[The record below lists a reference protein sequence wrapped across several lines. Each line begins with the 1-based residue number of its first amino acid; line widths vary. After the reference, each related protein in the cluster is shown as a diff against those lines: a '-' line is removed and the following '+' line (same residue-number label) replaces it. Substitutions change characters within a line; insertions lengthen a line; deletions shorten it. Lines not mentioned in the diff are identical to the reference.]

1 MTTTFP
7 ALPWTE
13 GDVFVNDT
21 TGVSYTYSGG
31 KWLASGGPEVE
42 GQYLPLTGGKLT
54 GDLDVNGT
62 LVVEGDD
69 ALYIR
74 NHAYLTQVKPN
85 EIINSA
91 ILSNVMYDPQNGY
104 LKGLATE
111 EYVDSKLASP
121 SSGRRFKYALG
132 TRLDDGC
139 FAIGDYEV
147 LFSWVDL
154 NGVVRKMP
162 EGPDFTWT
170 NFSKMT
176 IWNAEGELWYAAEL
190 SKGSNWSSSMF
201 RIYKDSVKLDRG
213 LVVDEEYEIT
223 VEGYW

>member
-1 MTTTFP
+1 
-7 ALPWTE
+7 
-13 GDVFVNDT
+13 
-21 TGVSYTYSGG
+21 
-31 KWLASGGPEVE
+31 
-42 GQYLPLTGGKLT
+42 
-54 GDLDVNGT
+54 
-62 LVVEGDD
+62 
-69 ALYIR
+69 
-74 NHAYLTQVKPN
+74 
-85 EIINSA
+85 
-91 ILSNVMYDPQNGY
+91 MYDPQNGY

-139 FAIGDYEV
+139 FAIGDYEI

-223 VEGYW
+223 IEGYW